1 MKTKLFKHIGYVALI
16 ATLMVGGTCLTSSCT
31 NLDEDTY
38 TFMDPSQYYKTED
51 ELQSAL
57 TTVYSSFRRMA
68 GDYYY
73 IMKLECCTDYGQPA
87 YTKENCNLINA
98 WVSVNDAS
106 NSFKNTWS
114 RAYTTINRAN
124 TVLYH
129 GEHID
134 MDETEK
140 NRIYAQARFLRAYSY
155 FYLLR
160 LFGGCPINETYTAGL
175 SDAVDLPRKS
185 VDEVY
190 TQIITDLEWCETN
203 GSLPLKGAPDYDNWR
218 VTLGAVQALLG
229 EVYLFRAS
237 MDNDNPEY
245 LQLAKNYSYK
255 VIDSRKY
262 ELVKPYTDLWYYFN
276 ANAKNNIESIFELQ
290 YAPVSG
296 QSSDMHRQFG
306 IGEISDPIMGSYM
319 YHRYSPAAYRYE
331 EYDDNDV
338 RKQCFVTHVVLSNG
352 DILQYKLEDKG
363 VYAKYKS
370 FNGERP
376 DTTQWCTTGP
386 GNAKYYDIQTD
397 AAVQQPCANF
407 YILRYSEVLLN
418 YAEAANK
425 LKAGDGIEEFNQVRT
440 RAGLEPLNGLSQEE
454 LDEAIFIERGKE
466 FIGEG
471 KIYYDEL
478 RTDRLGKR
486 VYEFVNRG
494 VAEGYYF
501 FQELQFVPQKTF
513 LWKIP
518 QSDIDSNAA
527 LEQNPDNISDPRY
540 PL

>member
-1 MKTKLFKHIGYVALI
+1 MKTKLFKHISAAALAAI
-16 ATLMVGGTCLTSSCT
+16 LTVSGSTMVSSCT
-31 NLDEDTY
+31 DLEETPY
-38 TFMDPSQYYKTED
+38 TFMDPSQYYKTET

-57 TTVYSSFRRMA
+57 TTVYSAFRRMA

-98 WVSVNDAS
+98 WVSVNDPS

-114 RAYTTINRAN
+114 RAYMTINRAN
-124 TVLYH
+124 IVLGR
-129 GEHID
+129 GEAIE
-134 MDETEK
+134 MDATAK

-155 FYLLR
+155 FYLVR
-160 LFGGCPINETYTAGL
+160 LFGGCPISETYTEGVTGL
-175 SDAVDLPRKS
+175 ELPRKS

-190 TQIITDLEWCETN
+190 TQIITDLKWCEDN
-203 GSLPLKGAPDYDNWR
+203 GQLPQKGDADYDNWR

-229 EVYLFRAS
+229 EVYLYRAS
-237 MDNDNPEY
+237 MENDNQEY
-245 LQLAKNYSYK
+245 LKLAKDYSWK
-255 VIDSRKY
+255 VIESQKY
-262 ELVKPYTDLWYYFN
+262 NLVKPYKDLWYWFN
-276 ANAKNNIESIFELQ
+276 PNAKNNIESIFELQ
-290 YAPVSG
+290 YAPISG
-296 QSSDMHRQFG
+296 QSTDMHRQFG
-306 IGEISDPIMGSYM
+306 FGELSDPAIGSYM

-331 EYDDNDV
+331 EYADNDA
-338 RKQCFVTHVVLSNG
+338 RKEVFVTDMVLSNG
-352 DILQYKLEDKG
+352 DILKYKPEDKG
-363 VYAKYKS
+363 YYAKYKS
-370 FNGERP
+370 FDGQRP

-386 GNAKYYDIQTD
+386 GNAKYYDRQTD
-397 AAVQQPCANF
+397 AAVQQPCTNF

-425 LKAGDGIEEFNQVRT
+425 LKAGDGIEQLNEVRE
-440 RAGLEPLNGLSQEE
+440 RAGLSKLSGLSQEA
-454 LDEAIFIERGKE
+454 LDDSIFIERGKE

-494 VAEGYYF
+494 VEEGYYF
-501 FQELQFVPQKTF
+501 FQKLMFVPQKTF

-518 QSDIDSNAA
+518 QSDMDSNAA
-527 LEQNPDNISDPRY
+527 LEQNPDNVTDPRY